1 MPSEQLT
8 GRFDQGLLLGGLI
21 GTTWIAT
28 LIIGLRLEFDQLS
41 AVVVLAIILVR
52 SYVHTGLFI
61 VAHDAMHNSLIPDKQ
76 GLNHLIGR
84 ICLWC
89 YAGLDYD
96 YCRTMH
102 RKHHLSPESEN
113 DPDFFSSEKQEFGA
127 WLIHF
132 LSKYLNPAQLFRLCL
147 LLTVLVTLT
156 PIKHDDI
163 LKSILL
169 FYIIPLIIS
178 TAQLFIVGTYLP
190 HRNEERG
197 LSEGPSIK
205 SLNLHP
211 IASILACYHFG
222 YHREHHSN
230 PHVPWFRLPEY
241 RIK

>member
-8 GRFDQGLLLGGLI
+8 GRFDQGLLLGCLI

-28 LIIGLRLEFDQLS
+28 LIIGLRLDFDHLNS
-41 AVVVLAIILVR
+41 IVVPVMILVR

-76 GLNHLIGR
+76 RLNHLVGKV
-84 ICLWC
+84 CLWC

-113 DPDFFSSEKQEFGA
+113 DPDYFPAEKQELTA
-127 WLIHF
+127 WFIHF
-132 LSKYLNPAQLFRLCL
+132 LSKYLNQAQLFRLFI

-156 PIKHDDI
+156 PIEQDGR
-163 LKSILL
+163 LKSIFL
-169 FYIIPLIIS
+169 FYIVPLIIS
-178 TAQLFIVGTYLP
+178 TAQLFFVGTYLP
-190 HRNEERG
+190 HRNEQRELG
-197 LSEGPSIK
+197 EGPAIK

-230 PHVPWFRLPEY
+230 PHVPWFRLPKY
-241 RIK
+241 RIN